1 MHKKRKRILI
11 TNDDGFE
18 ADGLHALREA
28 LSPLGEVII
37 VAPTI
42 EKSASGHSLTLT
54 RPLRFV
60 EIEKNFFKL
69 DDGTP
74 TDCVFLALNK
84 LFADNP
90 PDLIVSGINRGGNM
104 GEDITYS
111 GTAAAAMEGVLQGV
125 PSLAVSQVCRGHCED
140 LADLGYRLAKETI
153 HRLAEKILRDGT
165 PLPERKF
172 LNINIPPV
180 DPEHCAGTRIT
191 HAGRR
196 IYGNSAE
203 VHYNPRGLE
212 YYWIGLPRL
221 DWHQHPHPKGYLSDF
236 EAIRE
241 NCVSVTPIQLDMTSY
256 GEIEKLKGWIE

>member
-1 MHKKRKRILI
+1 MSETTPRILI

-18 ADGLHALREA
+18 ADGLRALREA
-28 LSPLGEVII
+28 LSPLGEVIV

-60 EIEKNFFKL
+60 EIEPNFYKL

-84 LFADNP
+84 LFPDDP

-111 GTAAAAMEGVLQGV
+111 GTAAAAMEGVLQGI
-125 PSLAVSQVCRGHCED
+125 PSLAVSQVYRHHCEG
-140 LADLGYRLAKETI
+140 LEELGYRLAKKSV
-153 HRLAEKILRDGT
+153 HDLARKILFEGF

-172 LNINIPPV
+172 LNVNIPPIH
-180 DPEHCAGTRIT
+180 PEECAGIRVT
-191 HAGRR
+191 HAGHRV
-196 IYGNSAE
+196 YGNNAQL
-203 VHYNPRGLE
+203 HINPRGQE
-212 YYWIGLPRL
+212 YYWIGLPNL
-221 DWHQHPHPKGYLSDF
+221 DWHPRSHPAGELSDF

-241 NCVSVTPIQLDMTSY
+241 GYVSVTPVQLDMTSY
-256 GEIEKLKGWIE
+256 EEIERLKGWI